1 MSRSGSLTV
10 GKLTAPGMSRRVF
23 GGRRASRH
31 LIIALAALLGFA
43 LTNAAAANWH
53 STEEITATA
62 ESYLRARIGKAANRT
77 TVKAGRLDSRHLL
90 AACTQPLEAFL
101 RRGTKISARTV
112 VGVRCEGLKP
122 WKVYIPVDVVVTD
135 AVLVARRTLPRGHVI
150 AADDLAV
157 EQRDVSRLI
166 SGYLSDPRRI
176 IGQQLKTQLIAGR
189 ILTPK
194 MLKADLAI
202 RRGQSVTLAVNNAG
216 LNIRMSGKALMD
228 GVMGQRIRVEN
239 TNSGRMVEGI
249 VRSREHVEI
258 LMPTNRGFLHSQPK
272 VSPQIADTRSTNN
285 DR

>member
-1 MSRSGSLTV
+1 MLRSGSLIV

-23 GGRRASRH
+23 DGHQALRRRG
-31 LIIALAALLGFA
+31 IALAFLLCFA
-43 LTNAAAANWH
+43 VTDAAVANWQ

-62 ESYLRARIGKAANRT
+62 ENYLRGRIGKAASRT
-77 TVKAGRLDSRHLL
+77 TVKAGILDSRHLL
-90 AACTQPLEAFL
+90 AACSQPLEAFL

-150 AADDLAV
+150 TEDDFTV

-166 SGYLSDPRRI
+166 SGYVSDSRRLV
-176 IGQQLKTQLIAGR
+176 GQKLKTQLIAGR
-189 ILTPK
+189 MLTPR
-194 MLKADLAI
+194 MLQADLAI
-202 RRGQSVTLAVNNAG
+202 RRGQSVTLTVNNAG
-216 LNIRMSGKALMD
+216 INIRMRGKALMD
-228 GVMGQRIRVEN
+228 GTLGQRIRVEN

-258 LMPTNRGFLHSQPK
+258 LMPTNTGFLHSQPK
-272 VSPQIADTRSTNN
+272 VSPQIADTRTTNN